1 MDLFLRSKK
10 IPEGKDDSYM
20 IEHHTRRQTPGTRTG
35 KGRSRKKKENRISRK
50 WLAVPV
56 GIVLAAVLWFT
67 GMQFFARPEHVDVR
81 NGQGQ
86 ESSMLFQENSK
97 AGGGDTPSSPASAN

>member
-1 MDLFLRSKK
+1 M
-10 IPEGKDDSYM
+10 M
-20 IEHHTRRQTPGTRTG
+20 EHHTRKQTPETRTG

-67 GMQFFARPEHVDVR
+67 GMQFFARPEHVDAR

-86 ESSMLFQENSK
+86 ESGMLFQENSK
-97 AGGGDTPSSPASAN
+97 AGGVDMPAFSVSAN